1 MVLGISATC
10 WNTTQVSLW
19 GDAVS
24 FPPNH
29 PLSICP
35 DKHLPPLRS
44 VIPGCLHITVLRL
57 ISLKRQEKVHLP
69 LETPLEWP
77 RLSFNLMFP
86 EHFPTWVT
94 EISLRSSW
102 GGSAGRKGGSGGT
115 FSLST
120 THRFLLQQRRVHFHN
135 FKTTCIVIPVTLISL
150 PGQFSRCYT
159 VFNEHSSPNQLSEYF
174 IINSSHFPAG
184 AEVQEAWHGTFRG

>member
-1 MVLGISATC
+1 MVLGISAMC

-69 LETPLEWP
+69 LETPTG
-77 RLSFNLMFP
+77 MA
-86 EHFPTWVT
+86 T
-94 EISLRSSW
+94 
-102 GGSAGRKGGSGGT
+102 
-115 FSLST
+115 
-120 THRFLLQQRRVHFHN
+120 
-135 FKTTCIVIPVTLISL
+135 
-150 PGQFSRCYT
+150 
-159 VFNEHSSPNQLSEYF
+159 F
-174 IINSSHFPAG
+174 IIQPHVSRALSHLGDRDLTEEQLRGLSREKEGLRGDFLTLHNSLLPSPATKGSFP
-184 AEVQEAWHGTFRG
+184 QL